1 MNDHIK
7 VVVVDDQNI
16 SRGFFEMYVM
26 SSKNYELVGSLRYA
40 KDVVD
45 FVEKHDVDL
54 VILDIMM
61 QEGIDGLM
69 AAKSIKAKF
78 PRIKIILTTS
88 IAETRW
94 ENEARKIGVESFW
107 YKEYDHRSL
116 IDMMDLTMQGQ
127 HVYPDAAPEVHFGNI
142 KRSDLTQRELDV
154 LRELTAS
161 LTNEEIGE
169 RLCI

>member
-7 VVVVDDQNI
+7 VIVVDDQNI

-88 IAETRW
+88 TAETRW
-94 ENEARKIGVESFW
+94 ENEARKIGVESF
-107 YKEYDHRSL
+107 
-116 IDMMDLTMQGQ
+116 
-127 HVYPDAAPEVHFGNI
+127 
-142 KRSDLTQRELDV
+142 
-154 LRELTAS
+154 
-161 LTNEEIGE
+161 
-169 RLCI
+169 